1 MSIFHDKIRV
11 EFADT
16 DAAAVAHFSNYLRYM
31 ERVEHA
37 FLRSLGVSVM
47 TRIEAEHIGFP
58 RVKVECEFFRPAR
71 FQDVLDAA
79 LTVERIGDK
88 SVSYHVEFRLDGER
102 VAAGRAV
109 VACCRV
115 TADGQF
121 HGIEIPDF
129 LRRPMQEF
137 VEQAGRSS

>member
-1 MSIFHDKIRV
+1 MSIFHDQIRV

-16 DAAAVAHFSNYLRYM
+16 DAAGVVHFSNYLRYM

-47 TRIEAEHIGFP
+47 TRIESEHIGFP
-58 RVKVECEFFRPAR
+58 RVKVECEFFSPAR
-71 FQDVLDAA
+71 FEDVLDVV
-79 LTVERIGDK
+79 LSVERIGDK
-88 SVSYHVEFRLDGER
+88 SVSYHVEFRLDGQR
-102 VAAGRAV
+102 LAGGRAV

-115 TADGQF
+115 AADGQF

-129 LRRPMQEF
+129 LRGPMQAF
-137 VEQAGRSS
+137 VDQTGTSP